1 MKYAIKV
8 PFDNEEYIF
17 VTRPTGNMYEVE
29 PVLYDT
35 RDEAVEASKI
45 WGKFALIVEME
56 NE

>member
-8 PFDNEEYIF
+8 PFDNEGYIF
-17 VTRPTGNMYEVE
+17 VTRPTGNMYEIE

-45 WGKFALIVEME
+45 WGKFALIVEIGDK
-56 NE
+56 